1 MLKVYLLS
9 AGGNIAT
16 NVGRVWKDRSV
27 GDVFKLKS
35 CLYPLHVVGK
45 NEARG
50 ELFCIHKE
58 DIGRIPFKSELFL

>member
-16 NVGRVWKDRSV
+16 NIGSIRKNRSV
-27 GDVFKLKS
+27 GDAFKLKS

-50 ELFCIHKE
+50 EPFCIHE
-58 DIGRIPFKSELFL
+58 ETVGRIPFKKELFL

>member
-16 NVGRVWKDRSV
+16 NIGNVRKDRSV
-27 GDVFKLKS
+27 GDMFKLKS

-45 NEARG
+45 NDARG
-50 ELFCIHKE
+50 ELFCVHEENI
-58 DIGRIPFKSELFL
+58 DRIPFKKELFL

>member
-16 NVGRVWKDRSV
+16 NIGNVRKDRSV

-35 CLYPLHVVGK
+35 CLHPLHVVGK
-45 NEARG
+45 NEARD
-50 ELFCIHKE
+50 ELFCVHEE
-58 DIGRIPFKSELFL
+58 DVGRIPFKSELFL